1 MKLTIAVISKYPDV
15 DKRFLRSLSFGDEI
29 IVIYSENKD
38 TKQDQDKNIRL
49 LPHPLKSDFS
59 QQRNYA
65 ISEAKGDWIFFVDT
79 DEIVSDNLKNEIIK
93 SIESNE
99 YQGYFMR
106 RIDLCFHQ
114 PFLHGETGDIEILRL
129 AKRKAGKFTRSVH
142 EYWKIKGAV
151 GTLVHPLYHNK
162 DHFISEFLSRISLYG
177 PSDSLELNQENK
189 SFSYFRLLIYPKAK
203 FIVNYFIKLG
213 FLDGLPGLFQ
223 AYLMMIQSL
232 SVRVFQWIFLKS
244 SIN

>member
-1 MKLTIAVISKYPDV
+1 MKLTVAVISKYPDV
-15 DKRFLRSLSFGDEI
+15 DKAFLRSLAFGDEI
-29 IVIYSENKD
+29 IVIYSEKKEF
-38 TKQDQDKNIRL
+38 KQDRDGKVRL
-49 LPHPLKSDFS
+49 LFHPLKADFS

-79 DEIVSDNLKNEIIK
+79 DEIVGDNLKKEIIEA
-93 SIESNE
+93 IESKDN
-99 YQGYFMR
+99 QGYYIKR
-106 RIDLCFHQ
+106 VDLCFHQ

-129 AKRKAGKFTRSVH
+129 ARRKAGKFSRSVH
-142 EYWKIKGAV
+142 EYWQIKGTV
-151 GTLVHPLYHNK
+151 GKLVHPLYHNK
-162 DHFISEFLSRISLYG
+162 DHFISEFMSRISLYG
-177 PSDSLELNQENK
+177 PSDSFELDRESK
-189 SFSYFRLLIYPKAK
+189 SFNYFRLLVYPKAK
-203 FIVNYFIKLG
+203 FIVNYFVKLG